1 MNYFAVNGVIIGSHY
16 CNTGQMNRTKKN
28 RRKDVPFSRMA
39 RTATGVFLLAFAVSA
54 CSAQLNSHGNIP
66 DQEIIDSI
74 RIGKSNR
81 AQISGMLGTPSARAT
96 FDQEAW
102 YYVGTRTSKFAF
114 MKKEILERKVLVIRF
129 NKQGIVQKVE
139 RLDKQDGRE
148 LQVVD
153 RKTPT
158 RGKELTILEQLLGNV
173 GRFGGGAADD
183 GAAGP

>member
-1 MNYFAVNGVIIGSHY
+1 MHRAFCAGPRGIGVLGEL
-16 CNTGQMNRTKKN
+16 
-28 RRKDVPFSRMA
+28 D
-39 RTATGVFLLAFAVSA
+39 
-54 CSAQLNSHGNIP
+54 SHGNIP
-66 DQEIIDSI
+66 DQETQTASGL
-74 RIGKSNR
+74 GKVTVPKSR
-81 AQISGMLGTPSARAT
+81 GCSARRQPAT

-129 NKQGIVQKVE
+129 NQQGIVQKVE

-158 RGKELTILEQLLGNV
+158 RGKELTIFEQLGNV

-183 GAAGP
+183 GTARP